1 MAASSSY
8 APDSTLDTAP
18 GDPAAGAPEE
28 LLPALQRLDARLAGA
43 VAAAEAA
50 YGAGAAAD
58 AYRGLY
64 IDLAQVTGLMEREP
78 AAPVFGP
85 LDGGDEADVEGTRL
99 GRMAA
104 MYGLS
109 AWDIDALLVALAP
122 ELDLRYERLY
132 AYLQDDVTRR
142 RPTVSLV
149 LDLLCADAADRLQRR
164 VHLSP
169 QGALV
174 RAGLLHVVPD
184 PNQLRPPLLAHCLKV
199 DDQAVAWLLGEPG
212 PDARLSG
219 FCALHDPP
227 PAEHAPVLDAAVR
240 AALRALAEARDP
252 AEPLLLYLRGP
263 DREGAAAAAAVCASA
278 AAAPLLAADLASA
291 PPVDADLA
299 ALVPALF
306 REARLR
312 GAVLHVAG
320 MDGLR
325 GEAHPAALA
334 AFLAALA
341 RHDGIVLLAG
351 EAAWS
356 GAGYDGPAPHLVSLE
371 VPPFERRR
379 ACWTGALNGSGGA
392 LDDGELDALADRF
405 RLLPGQVDRAVAE
418 ARNRARWRAAAQAA
432 ASAQD
437 GAEEADDAFPDDGT
451 PADNGA
457 PKPCAA
463 DLFAAARLASGETL
477 AQLAR
482 KVEPV
487 YGWDDLV
494 LPPDSQA
501 QLREL
506 WQRVAHRHT
515 VLGSWGFGR
524 KLAHGKGVTALFS
537 GPSGTGKT
545 MAAQVLAGTLELDLY
560 RIDLSSVV
568 SKYIGETE
576 KNLSR
581 VFAEAEAGNSILFFD
596 EADALFGKRSEVK
609 DAHDRY
615 ANIEIGYLLQR
626 MEDHEGVTI
635 LATNLRKNM
644 DEAFAR
650 RLAFSISFPFPEE
663 ADRLRIWRQAWPA
676 DTPRAESLDLEFM
689 ARRFRLT
696 GGNIKNVALA
706 AAFLAADAGEPVGME
721 HVVRATRREYQK
733 MGKVCVEADFG
744 PYFPLVAER

>member
-1 MAASSSY
+1 MSATSAY
-8 APDSTLDTAP
+8 APSTSRDTAAGP
-18 GDPAAGAPEE
+18 PAPRPARSAPEA
-28 LLPALQRLDARLAGA
+28 LLPALRRLDARLADA
-43 VAAAEAA
+43 VAVAEAV

-64 IDLAQVTGLMEREP
+64 IDLAQVNGLMAREP
-78 AAPVFGP
+78 AAPLFGGLGTP
-85 LDGGDEADVEGTRL
+85 DDVDGTEDGDGTPL

-104 MYGLS
+104 LYGLS
-109 AWDIDALLVALAP
+109 PWDVDALLVALAP

-149 LDLLCADAADRLQRR
+149 LDLLCTDAADRLRRR
-164 VHLSP
+164 VHLAP
-169 QGALV
+169 HGPLV

-199 DDQAVAWLLGEPG
+199 DEQAVAYLLGEPG
-212 PDARLSG
+212 PDARLSA
-219 FCALHDPP
+219 FCTLLDPP
-227 PAEHAPVLDAAVR
+227 PAERAPVLDPAVR
-240 AALRALAEARDP
+240 AALHGLAGARP
-252 AEPLLLYLRGP
+252 AAEPLFLYLRGP
-263 DREGAAAAAAVCASA
+263 DRDGAAAAAAVCASA
-278 AAAPLLAADLASA
+278 AAAPLLRADLGAA

-299 ALVPALF
+299 ALVPVLF

-320 MDGLR
+320 MDGVW
-325 GEAHPAALA
+325 GEGRTAALA
-334 AFLAALA
+334 AFYAALA

-351 EAAWS
+351 EAAWN
-356 GAGYDGPAPHLVSLE
+356 GAGYAGPAPHQLSLE

-418 ARNRARWRAAAQAA
+418 ARNRARWRAAAEAME
-432 ASAQD
+432 SAGSGQS
-437 GAEEADDAFPDDGT
+437 ADEGGSADART
-451 PADNGA
+451 PR
-457 PKPCAA
+457 AA
-463 DLFAAARLASGETL
+463 DLFAAARAASGETL

-494 LPPDSQA
+494 LPPDSLA

-515 VLGSWGFGR
+515 VLGGWGFGR

-545 MAAQVLAGTLELDLY
+545 MAAQVLAGALELDLY

-581 VFAEAEAGNSILFFD
+581 VFADAEAGNSILFFD

-626 MEDHEGVTI
+626 MEEHEGVTI

-644 DEAFAR
+644 DEAFVR
-650 RLAFSISFPFPEE
+650 RLAFSISFPFPDD
-663 ADRLRIWRQAWPA
+663 ADRLRIWEQVWPG
-676 DTPRAESLDLEFM
+676 DTPRAESLDLAFM

-706 AAFLAADAGEPVGME
+706 AAFLAADEGAAVGME
-721 HVVRATRREYQK
+721 HVVRATRREFQK

-744 PYFPLVAER
+744 PWFPLVSER